1 MKPFHHHGFFIK
13 ICLKRNMIVTL
24 LEKVKQ
30 LFSRQEGKHHLQIA
44 LNDVYNVNE
53 NQFQLRL
60 IERMT
65 DMPEIK
71 QQTEALTVRDVV
83 RYRRSIRKFKETP
96 VTIEQLQPLL
106 EDAVYAPNH
115 KITEPWRFLY
125 AVTDEAKATFVDR
138 FIAFFQRNNPDAKE
152 EKINQ
157 YRDYFSKVPALLLV
171 VLKEDENPV
180 VRNDDFAAVSA
191 LIQNFQL
198 LAWDQGIGM
207 VWKSGRILYDKGF
220 QQDMGLKENE
230 RFAAIL
236 HIGYPEEVPEE
247 KSRQKASSLLT
258 EIQ

>member
-1 MKPFHHHGFFIK
+1 M
-13 ICLKRNMIVTL
+13 
-24 LEKVKQ
+24 
-30 LFSRQEGKHHLQIA
+30 A
-44 LNDVYNVNE
+44 L
-53 NQFQLRL
+53 
-60 IERMT
+60 
-65 DMPEIK
+65 
-71 QQTEALTVRDVV
+71 
-83 RYRRSIRKFKETP
+83 
-96 VTIEQLQPLL
+96 
-106 EDAVYAPNH
+106 
-115 KITEPWRFLY
+115 LY
-125 AVTDEAKATFVDR
+125 AVTDEAKATFVER

-157 YRDYFSKVPALLLV
+157 YREYFSKVPALLLV

-191 LIQNFQL
+191 LIQNLQL

-258 EIQ
+258 EIK

>member
-1 MKPFHHHGFFIK
+1 M
-13 ICLKRNMIVTL
+13 
-24 LEKVKQ
+24 
-30 LFSRQEGKHHLQIA
+30 
-44 LNDVYNVNE
+44 
-53 NQFQLRL
+53 
-60 IERMT
+60 
-65 DMPEIK
+65 
-71 QQTEALTVRDVV
+71 
-83 RYRRSIRKFKETP
+83 
-96 VTIEQLQPLL
+96 
-106 EDAVYAPNH
+106 
-115 KITEPWRFLY
+115 
-125 AVTDEAKATFVDR
+125 TDEAKATFVER

-157 YRDYFSKVPALLLV
+157 YRDYFSKVPALFTCRAK
-171 VLKEDENPV
+171 KEDENPV

-191 LIQNFQL
+191 LIQNLQL

-258 EIQ
+258 EIK

>member
-1 MKPFHHHGFFIK
+1 
-13 ICLKRNMIVTL
+13 MIVTL

-30 LFSRQEGKHHLQIA
+30 LFSREVRSYLQTA
-44 LNDVYNVNE
+44 HDHVYNVNE

-65 DMPEIK
+65 YMPEAK
-71 QQTEALTVRDVV
+71 QQTEALTVRDAV

-96 VTIEQLQPLL
+96 VSIE
-106 EDAVYAPNH
+106 PNH

-125 AVTDEAKATFVDR
+125 AVTDEAKEGFVER
-138 FIAFFQRNNPDAKE
+138 FIAFFKRNNPDAKE

-258 EIQ
+258 EIK

>member
-71 QQTEALTVRDVV
+71 QQTEALTIRDAV

>member
-1 MKPFHHHGFFIK
+1 
-13 ICLKRNMIVTL
+13 MIVTL

-30 LFSRQEGKHHLQIA
+30 LFSREVRSYLQTTH
-44 LNDVYNVNE
+44 DHVYNVNE

-65 DMPEIK
+65 YMPETK
-71 QQTEALTVRDVV
+71 QQTEALTVRDAV
-83 RYRRSIRKFKETP
+83 RYRRSIRKFKEMP
-96 VTIEQLQPLL
+96 VSIEQLQPLL

-125 AVTDEAKATFVDR
+125 AVTDEAKEVFVER
-138 FIAFFQRNNPDAKE
+138 FIAFFKRNNPDAKE

-198 LAWDQGIGM
+198 LAWDQRIGM

-258 EIQ
+258 EIK

>member
-1 MKPFHHHGFFIK
+1 M
-13 ICLKRNMIVTL
+13 
-24 LEKVKQ
+24 Q
-30 LFSRQEGKHHLQIA
+30 
-44 LNDVYNVNE
+44 D
-53 NQFQLRL
+53 
-60 IERMT
+60 
-65 DMPEIK
+65 IK
-71 QQTEALTVRDVV
+71 QQTEALTVRDAV
-83 RYRRSIRKFKETP
+83 RYRRSIRKFKDTA
-96 VTIEQLQPLL
+96 VTIEQLEPLL

-115 KITEPWRFLY
+115 KLTEPWRFLY
-125 AVTDEAKATFVDR
+125 ATTDEAKEAFIKR
-138 FIAFFQRNNPDAKE
+138 FITFFKRNNPEAKE

-157 YRDYFSKVPALLLV
+157 YRDYFSQVPALLFV

-207 VWKSGRILYDKGF
+207 VWKSGRILYDQDF

-236 HIGYPEEVPEE
+236 HIGYPEEVPEV

-258 EIQ
+258 ELK